1 MSLMALMAAGQQGLL
16 IRTVGGVVG
25 VEEPVAARAL
35 ERLSKAIARR
45 LSARV
50 AVEPAEH
57 EVLLD
62 VVARGGFERYLDDP
76 RALFGREAVRDGED
90 LLAYAYGSVDAAREE
105 ARALGPPRGLDRDV
119 FARLMTLVASL
130 VLAVMARSMEQ
141 ARPRSAVAGPAGVLK
156 ELGETVMRGLAD
168 GTLRTFRRARF
179 RRRMALRRLGLSLRR
194 PERGASLDELLGD
207 LLEKEAP
214 RKSRAPKTPRA
225 PRKSRAAGKS
235 RA

>member
-16 IRTVGGVVG
+16 IQTVGGVVG

-35 ERLSKAIARR
+35 ERLSKTIARR

-62 VVARGGFERYLDDP
+62 VIARGGFECYLDDP
-76 RALFGREAVRDGED
+76 RALFGRAAVRDGED
-90 LLAYAYGSVDAAREE
+90 VLAYAYGSVEAAREE
-105 ARALGPPRGLDRDV
+105 AKAVGPPQGLDRDV
-119 FARLMTLVASL
+119 FARLMTLAASL
-130 VLAVMARSMEQ
+130 VLAAMARKMEQ
-141 ARPRSAVAGPAGVLK
+141 QARKGSAVAGPAGVLK
-156 ELGETVMRGLAD
+156 ELGQTVMRGLAD
-168 GTLRTFRRARF
+168 GTTRTFRRARF

-214 RKSRAPKTPRA
+214 RKSRAPRKPRA
-225 PRKSRAAGKS
+225 PRKRAPS
-235 RA
+235 

>member
-16 IRTVGGVVG
+16 IQTVGGVIG
-25 VEEPVAARAL
+25 VEEPVARRAL
-35 ERLSKAIARR
+35 ERLSGAIARR

-90 LLAYAYGSVDAAREE
+90 LLAYAYGSVEAAREE
-105 ARALGPPRGLDRDV
+105 AKAVGPPPALDRDV
-119 FARLMTLVASL
+119 FARLMTLAASL
-130 VLAVMARSMEQ
+130 LLAAMARKLEQ
-141 ARPRSAVAGPAGVLK
+141 QTRGPSAVAGTAGVLK

-168 GTLRTFRRARF
+168 GTLRTFRRASF

-207 LLEKEAP
+207 LLKKEAP
-214 RKSRAPKTPRA
+214 RKSRGS
-225 PRKSRAAGKS
+225 RKSRA
-235 RA
+235 

>member
-16 IRTVGGVVG
+16 IQTVGGLVG

-35 ERLSKAIARR
+35 ERLSRTIARR

-62 VVARGGFERYLDDP
+62 VVARGDFERYLDDP
-76 RALFGREAVRDGED
+76 RALFGRQAVRDGED
-90 LLAYAYGSVDAAREE
+90 LLAYVYGSVDAAREE
-105 ARALGPPRGLDRDV
+105 AKAVGPPRGLDRDV
-119 FARLMTLVASL
+119 FARLMTLAASL
-130 VLAVMARSMEQ
+130 VLAAMARKMEQ
-141 ARPRSAVAGPAGVLK
+141 QAKADSAVAGPAGVLK

-179 RRRMALRRLGLSLRR
+179 RRRMALRRLGFSLRR

-207 LLEKEAP
+207 LLEEEAP
-214 RKSRAPKTPRA
+214 RKSRG
-225 PRKSRAAGKS
+225 PRKSRA
-235 RA
+235 

>member
-16 IRTVGGVVG
+16 IQTVGGVVG
-25 VEEPVAARAL
+25 VEEPVAREAL
-35 ERLSKAIARR
+35 ERLSRAIARR

-62 VVARGGFERYLDDP
+62 VVARGGFEAYLDDP
-76 RALFGREAVRDGED
+76 RALFGRAAVRDGED
-90 LLAYAYGSVDAAREE
+90 VLAYAYGSVEAAREE
-105 ARALGPPRGLDRDV
+105 AKAVGPPRGLDRDV
-119 FARLMTLVASL
+119 FARLMTLAASL
-130 VLAVMARSMEQ
+130 VLAAMARKLEQQ
-141 ARPRSAVAGPAGVLK
+141 ARAGTAVAGPAGVLK

-168 GTLRTFRRARF
+168 GTTRTFRRARF
-179 RRRMALRRLGLSLRR
+179 RRRMVLRRLGFSLRR

-214 RKSRAPKTPRA
+214 RKSRASRKRA
-225 PRKSRAAGKS
+225 PS
-235 RA
+235 